1 MLKASASNKRVS
13 IDRLASE
20 VRTAMS
26 KGGPGLSDEEV
37 LRLCED
43 TVFSDPECVAL
54 YPRTKANLIRMV
66 FCTLRCELEILQ
78 DLADDPEVNEIM
90 VNGCEDIFIEKNS
103 RVIKTDLRFESRERL
118 EQVIQRLAARVGREI
133 NDLNPIVDARLSD
146 GSRINAVHS
155 NIAVNGPVL
164 TIRKFKKTRL
174 TMEQLI
180 KNGDITVQA
189 AELLKLCVE
198 CGFNIFVS
206 GGTSSGKTTF
216 LNILADFIPGDERLI
231 VIEDSAELQIAG
243 HENLVRL
250 EAKAANAQGRG
261 KVTIRD
267 LIKASLRMRPDRIIV
282 GEVRG
287 AEVIDMLAAM
297 STGHDGS
304 LSTGH
309 ANSTSGMLGRLET
322 MALSG
327 TDLPPG
333 VVRSQIAEGIDLMVH
348 LARTRDG
355 HRRVVE
361 ISEMLPL
368 EGERIPL
375 NRLFTYKPGRGL
387 EPTGSR
393 MSDFGKI
400 SLRGGEEGLER
411 LQKLQDQKC

>member
-1 MLKASASNKRVS
+1 MLKAAASNKRIS
-13 IDRLASE
+13 TDRLAGK
-20 VRTAMS
+20 VRSAMS
-26 KGGPGLSDEEV
+26 KGSAGLSDEEV

-43 TVFSDPECVAL
+43 TVLYDAECMDLDPGA
-54 YPRTKANLIRMV
+54 KAKLIRAV

-103 RVIKTDLRFESRERL
+103 RVFKTDLRFESGERL

-174 TMEQLI
+174 TMDRLI
-180 KNGDITVQA
+180 KNGDITEPA

-198 CGFNIFVS
+198 CGYNIFVS

-216 LNILADFIPGDERLI
+216 LNILADFIPPDERLI

-261 KVTIRD
+261 RISIRD
-267 LIKASLRMRPDRIIV
+267 LIRTSLRMRPDRIIV

-322 MALSG
+322 MALS
-327 TDLPPG
+327 DAELPSR

-361 ISEMLPL
+361 ISELL
-368 EGERIPL
+368 SLDGEEIPL
-375 NRLFTYKPGRGL
+375 NRLFVYRPGHGL
-387 EPTGSR
+387 EPTGNR
-393 MSDFGKI
+393 LSDCGKI
-400 SLRGGEEGLER
+400 SLRGGDEGLER
-411 LQKLQDQKC
+411 LQKLQDQFS